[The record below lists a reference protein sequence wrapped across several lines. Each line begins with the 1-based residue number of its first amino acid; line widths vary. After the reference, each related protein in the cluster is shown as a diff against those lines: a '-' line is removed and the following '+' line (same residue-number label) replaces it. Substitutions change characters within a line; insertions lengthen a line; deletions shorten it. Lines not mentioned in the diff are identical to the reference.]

1 MQRGKMDLQ
10 KLEWIEH
17 EGRPGKRRKPPGSR
31 RRKNTARTEVRRRR
45 AANNRRLRRRRRIL
59 LIRRAVAAAVL
70 LMAAGLIFGIV
81 VLVRQ
86 LTAGDGG
93 REASATLSERIREVV
108 HLPADNRKWRDFYA
122 ANLELPAMDVQL
134 LTVNEYSRPGETLP
148 QVKNIFIHYTA
159 NPGTSAEQN
168 RSYFQSLAETHE
180 RSASAHFIIGYE
192 GEIVQC
198 IPTREI
204 AYAVMK
210 RNYDSISIEC
220 CYLDENGRF
229 TDATYDSLIELTA
242 WLLHKYE
249 LTPESVLRHYD
260 EGGKNCPKYYVE
272 NEGEWE
278 RFLMNLTAYMEEVSQ
293 AYINSRKVGES

>member
-1 MQRGKMDLQ
+1 MDLQ

-31 RRKNTARTEVRRRR
+31 RRKNTAATEVGRRR
-45 AANNRRLRRRRRIL
+45 AANNRRLRRRRRRRIL

-93 REASATLSERIREVV
+93 REVSTTLSERIREVV

-148 QVKNIFIHYTA
+148 QVKNIFIHYVQFYS
-159 NPGTSAEQN
+159 PQN
-168 RSYFQSLAETHE
+168 
-180 RSASAHFIIGYE
+180 
-192 GEIVQC
+192 
-198 IPTREI
+198 
-204 AYAVMK
+204 
-210 RNYDSISIEC
+210 
-220 CYLDENGRF
+220 
-229 TDATYDSLIELTA
+229 
-242 WLLHKYE
+242 
-249 LTPESVLRHYD
+249 
-260 EGGKNCPKYYVE
+260 
-272 NEGEWE
+272 
-278 RFLMNLTAYMEEVSQ
+278 
-293 AYINSRKVGES
+293 